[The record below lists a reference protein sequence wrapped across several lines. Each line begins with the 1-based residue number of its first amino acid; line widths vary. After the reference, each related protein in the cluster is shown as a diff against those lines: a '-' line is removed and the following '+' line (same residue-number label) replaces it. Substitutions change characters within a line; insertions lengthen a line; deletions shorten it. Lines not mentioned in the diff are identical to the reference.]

1 MCACVRECLHLWL
14 SLANRCNNL
23 TNAIIIGACVS
34 PTELKCR
41 RQRLVQQMTKCNHL
55 NVIGAARGWGWN
67 EAIHGTHSTTI
78 PACAAVAAPPAAAG
92 IRRECWNEH
101 ENGCWCAGL
110 RLAISRCTR
119 CRRTTPARQKHCTSA
134 LLTAHVL
141 PDVDLD
147 GIAEYRYGFH
157 VALFTNF

>member
-1 MCACVRECLHLWL
+1 MCFAHRIKVQTTKTC
-14 SLANRCNNL
+14 
-23 TNAIIIGACVS
+23 
-34 PTELKCR
+34 PTAD
-41 RQRLVQQMTKCNHL
+41 QMQSSERDRSS
-55 NVIGAARGWGWN
+55 A
-67 EAIHGTHSTTI
+67 
-78 PACAAVAAPPAAAG
+78 ACAAVAAPPAATG

-134 LLTAHVL
+134 LLTAQVHATAKAPHRRQTVG
-141 PDVDLD
+141 VDLD